1 MLEYL
6 CYNRYVIKTS
16 GGKMNIRQRRAW
28 RRQTAAK
35 ALSFLDDTVTAVIVI
50 LALAA
55 LAYFI
60 KSL

>member
-1 MLEYL
+1 
-6 CYNRYVIKTS
+6 
-16 GGKMNIRQRRAW
+16 MNIRQRRAW

-35 ALSFLDDTVTAVIVI
+35 TLSFLDDTVTAVIVI
-50 LALAA
+50 VALAA